1 MKTTII
7 SALALFLAF
16 GASAQDKYFTR
27 DGFIKFYSSTPIEDI
42 EAENHK
48 VTAILDEA
56 AGKLEFSALIKSF
69 EFEKA
74 LMEEHFNENYMESNT
89 FPKSTFKGEIVG
101 FDASKAS
108 DKPMDVTVKGTLEMH
123 GVAKEITE
131 KGTVTKQ
138 DGKYILKSK
147 MMVNPEDY
155 KIEIPNT
162 VREKIAKE
170 LEVTIDV
177 TLAIF
182 NK

>member
-27 DGFIKFYSSTPIEDI
+27 DGYIKFYSSTPIEDI
-42 EAENHK
+42 AAENHK

-56 AGKLEFSALIKSF
+56 TGKLEFSALIKSF

-131 KGTVTKQ
+131 KGTVTKK